1 MKNPTA
7 EVLSNAV
14 QAHRD
19 GTKQA
24 EILAEFDLSHSQFE
38 FALLRANFPDL
49 VGSVEFSPANV
60 VALREYFQISWGRI
74 AVLCDQPESAVR
86 KSYKEAAGVLSQ
98 GIRIGKGGRWFL
110 NERELY
116 TDGLQKPGTR
126 ITEAEVKAIG
136 STRQAALISA
146 TEQKLIHKAPAELK
160 EIAKAEGVKLGAKA
174 TKAQMVKAIVK
185 ARQG

>member
-7 EVLSNAV
+7 EVFADAI

-24 EILAEFDLSHSQFE
+24 EILATFDLSHSQFE

-49 VGSVEFSPANV
+49 VGSVEFTAANV

-74 AVLCDQPESAVR
+74 AVLCDQPEGAVR

-98 GIRIGKGGRWFL
+98 GLRIGKGGRWFL

-116 TDGLQKPGTR
+116 TEGLQKPGTR
-126 ITEAEVKAIG
+126 INEADVKTVG
-136 STRQAALISA
+136 RRTAALVSA
-146 TEQKLIHKAPAELK
+146 TEQKLVKRQPAELK
-160 EIAKAEGVKLGAKA
+160 AIAEAEGVKIPAKA
-174 TKAQMVKAIVK
+174 TKAQMVRAIVK